1 MFLTC
6 VSLQSPPPRPLPPK
20 TPPKSSP
27 TPSPTATPIQLGL
40 AGVLTAFEIYP
51 LMLKLFGNSSRLL
64 LRANS
69 PFSILGG
76 HASKDA

>member
-1 MFLTC
+1 MTFFTPHH
-6 VSLQSPPPRPLPPK
+6 LQNRRQILFPTHPHTLP
-20 TPPKSSP
+20 
-27 TPSPTATPIQLGL
+27 ILL
-40 AGVLTAFEIYP
+40 AMVGVLTAFEIYP

-64 LRANS
+64 LRPNS

>member
-1 MFLTC
+1 M
-6 VSLQSPPPRPLPPK
+6 V
-20 TPPKSSP
+20 
-27 TPSPTATPIQLGL
+27 
-40 AGVLTAFEIYP
+40 GVLTAFEIYP

-64 LRANS
+64 LRPNS

>member
-1 MFLTC
+1 
-6 VSLQSPPPRPLPPK
+6 
-20 TPPKSSP
+20 
-27 TPSPTATPIQLGL
+27 
-40 AGVLTAFEIYP
+40 
-51 LMLKLFGNSSRLL
+51 MLKLFGNSSRLL